1 MTYMGPFA
9 SANVSSIDS
18 LMAGMTQEGSENYD
32 SFFSDTI
39 REHLFSDG
47 NMTQGMDLIA
57 LNIQRGREH
66 GIPGTSWHGSACCSF
81 HMSDKFKTNH
91 I

>member
-1 MTYMGPFA
+1 MTYRGPLA
-9 SANVSSIDS
+9 STGISSIDS
-18 LMAGMTQEGSENYD
+18 LMTGMSDEGSENFD

-66 GIPGTSWHGSACCSF
+66 GIPGTGVQF
-81 HMSDKFKTNH
+81 
-91 I
+91 